1 MPGGLLCEGWAGCV
15 RLSARIP
22 INGFGRLFAVNVGI
36 GYLGDTQMLDSI
48 ECLQLLIETENRVRS
63 AYVLLMWVA
72 FVYKIDL
79 LISKFNT
86 IMDM

>member
-1 MPGGLLCEGWAGCV
+1 M
-15 RLSARIP
+15 
-22 INGFGRLFAVNVGI
+22 
-36 GYLGDTQMLDSI
+36 GDTQMLDSRVW
-48 ECLQLLIETENRVRS
+48 LQLLIETENRVRS